1 MNKLDAHQPRAR
13 YSVGIDIGG
22 TFTDVVFY
30 DHVSGRHFNRKVL
43 TTHTDPS
50 EGVLSGVLD
59 VIRTEGVD
67 PTSVTRVIHATTL
80 FTNALIERRGAK
92 TALLTTHGFAD
103 VLQIARERKY
113 EIYDVFIEMPAP
125 IVPRNLVREVRGRVG
140 PQGQEE
146 EPLDLQGVV
155 EAVQALVDEGVQ
167 SVAITFLHSYV
178 NPAHERAAVAEIE
191 ARFPSLAVSASCE
204 VAPEIREYERA
215 STTAINAYVKPLA
228 QLYLDRLAGKLAS
241 AQIAAPLFM
250 MLSNGGLTHIA
261 EAKRIPVQLL
271 ESGPAA
277 GALAGAYFGLNS
289 QVDRVLAFDMG
300 GTTAKL
306 SVVDDGEPLIAYR
319 FEAAREKRFAE
330 GSGLPVMISVIELIE
345 IGAGGGSIASIDSLG
360 LLKVGPRS
368 AGSEPG
374 PAAYARGGSQP
385 TVTDADF
392 LLGYLDPAYFAG
404 GTLRIDLEAARRAFE
419 PLCQATGLSL
429 PEVAWGVH
437 DVVNE
442 SMASA
447 ARVHIAERGKDPR
460 EYALMPT
467 GGAGPVHAY
476 YVAAKLGLR
485 TVICPPAAG
494 VASSLGLLMAP
505 ARVDR
510 SRTVITLL
518 DEVDWTYL
526 EGCFLALESDAR
538 SVIADTG
545 LDLAQARSER
555 FADMRYAGQGSEL
568 VVRLPDGPFDES
580 AHAILARLFHE
591 AYRRLFGRTPGT
603 ARIEIVN
610 LRVCVRAAAAAERV
624 VLHGF
629 GQSGE
634 PLKGTR
640 PVWFPETRS
649 FVPTPVFDRYRLPAG
664 VEWTGPAVI
673 EERESTLVIG
683 PLARFF
689 VELGG
694 NLRID
699 LPRP

>member
-1 MNKLDAHQPRAR
+1 MMKPALPQPSAR

-43 TTHTDPS
+43 TTHADPS

-59 VIRTEGVD
+59 VIRMEGVD
-67 PTSVTRVIHATTL
+67 PSTVARVIHATTL
-80 FTNALIERRGAK
+80 FTNALIERRGAR

-125 IVPRNLVREVRGRVG
+125 IVPRPLVREVRGRIG

-155 EAVQALVDEGVQ
+155 EAAQALVDEGVQ

-178 NPAHERAAVAEIE
+178 NPAHERAAAAEIE
-191 ARFPSLAVSASCE
+191 RRFPSLAVSASCD

-228 QLYLDRLAGKLAS
+228 QLYLDRLASKLSS

-250 MLSNGGLTHIA
+250 MLSNGGLTHVA

-277 GALAGAYFGLNS
+277 GALAGAFFGLGSN
-289 QVDRVLAFDMG
+289 VDRVLAFDMG

-345 IGAGGGSIASIDSLG
+345 IGAGGGSIASMDSLG

-404 GTLRIDLEAARRAFE
+404 GTMRIDLEAARRAFE

-429 PEVAWGVH
+429 QDAAWGVH

-460 EYALMPT
+460 DYALMPT

-476 YVAAKLGLR
+476 YVASKLGLR

-518 DEVDWTYL
+518 DEVKWDHL
-526 EGCFLALESDAR
+526 EACFAALEADAR

-545 LDLAQARSER
+545 LDRSQARSER
-555 FADMRYAGQGSEL
+555 LADMRYAGQGSEL
-568 VVRLPDGPFDES
+568 VVRLPGGPFDES
-580 AHAILARLFHE
+580 AHATLERLFQE
-591 AYRRLFGRTPGT
+591 AYRGLFGRTPGN

-610 LRVCVRAAAAAERV
+610 LRVCVRAAATPERV

-629 GQSGE
+629 GQPGE

-649 FVPTPVFDRYRLPAG
+649 FVPTPVYDRYRMPAG
-664 VEWTGPAVI
+664 VQWTGPAVI

-683 PLARFF
+683 PQARFC
-689 VELGG
+689 VEAGG